1 MTATLIDTNLLIY
14 AFDASDKAKNANAKD
29 LLDRLTVDQS
39 GVLSSQNLIE
49 FANVMLKKSRPT
61 QNFVIIHNAIEIMVE
76 SFDILLPNDQTVSQ
90 ALTAVERF
98 QISYWDALIWAIA
111 KQHAIPE
118 ILTEDLPGGRSEI
131 DGIAYRNPLQI

>member
-1 MTATLIDTNLLIY
+1 MTASLLDTNLLVY
-14 AFDASDKAKNANAKD
+14 AYDATDSIKHERALKLFKRMTD
-29 LLDRLTVDQS
+29 DQS

-49 FANVMLKKSRPT
+49 FGNAMLKKVHPKP
-61 QNFVIIHNAIEIMVE
+61 NFKTIHNAIEIMVE

-131 DGIAYRNPLQI
+131 DGIAYRNPLQN